1 MLTVNGEEEEEEEKD
16 DTGGNDKNDEDDSSC
31 KLSKSFSSKTVDSG
45 GAAGVI
51 VECILVPRTI
61 RYRKWIRSL
70 CLVICFASLE
80 KCVATAGRP
89 FAHAIWTILYT
100 NLQNNIVNP
109 TTTKMPPTFRPSAM
123 QIITAQI
130 MAATAQPQMLLPPRG
145 LPSVGPLLGVI
156 LSLLIHVLVT
166 ILLPQWFVPFR
177 VWLDYQRLPISTE
190 ASNEEEVERTTA
202 GGSSRKHRTSY
213 VLVRPQEEENGEEE
227 IDDNTNYKKIK
238 KGSGVVTKVSSP
250 SLSWSSL
257 KGLEIC
263 RLHPSVTHQLPGRW
277 TSSKSSAATI
287 RSSSSVPPTSNH
299 VDDIDDCE
307 NSDQHHSKNPLL
319 RRIMESQFSHPYPSY
334 FEWKQCRI
342 YLDMTSGTCIQG
354 GPTFHRARLL
364 DLYHW
369 SSMRLVHNKINNN
382 DDYDFNNY
390 YDVARQRYGP
400 YNRYATHEQVLLPT
414 LAQAIGTRLAS
425 PLVVVQMIG
434 RLVSIL
440 EEGWTNTLVNLAET
454 VLRHVY
460 NARQA
465 IASAKELALEIQTS
479 VQDASSRLVWVLRE
493 DGFDDDNDN
502 TVNQVT
508 SKTTTTTNHTTTES
522 RPRNKIKQKR
532 HKKKAT
538 KQQRPQWIQTEAV
551 NLLPGDI
558 FIMNLEQ
565 QQKQQHNHPGGG
577 AGSSSSSSSLV
588 IPVDALV
595 LKGECLTNEAVLTG
609 ESVPQSKVPMDFL
622 DYIDSNDTTTRNV
635 ASLDQEGGKESGA
648 VSDLSVQS
656 SSSSS
661 SSLTKATCL
670 DLQHHRQ
677 SILFAGTTM
686 VHCSST
692 TYPSE
697 DDGPEQEKD
706 EDEENDT
713 PRKKKQNEIGT
724 NVNGVMCL
732 ALRTGTYSS
741 KGELL
746 RTLQRN
752 SHVGAISNPQ
762 SERDAIRL
770 IGSLSVVAALSC
782 LSLFLPLQKEKTT
795 IAMPTTAGSTK
806 MSHVTN
812 GHERSHQLRPVSG
825 FRRVIQS
832 TRIIVSTIP
841 SDLPLSLSA
850 VARTC
855 AYQLRKEADVVC
867 SEPGSLLT
875 AAHVDMV
882 VFDKVRRG
890 GGRGG
895 DWSRT
900 LSV

>member
-1 MLTVNGEEEEEEEKD
+1 
-16 DTGGNDKNDEDDSSC
+16 
-31 KLSKSFSSKTVDSG
+31 
-45 GAAGVI
+45 
-51 VECILVPRTI
+51 
-61 RYRKWIRSL
+61 
-70 CLVICFASLE
+70 
-80 KCVATAGRP
+80 
-89 FAHAIWTILYT
+89 
-100 NLQNNIVNP
+100 
-109 TTTKMPPTFRPSAM
+109 
-123 QIITAQI
+123 
-130 MAATAQPQMLLPPRG
+130 
-145 LPSVGPLLGVI
+145 
-156 LSLLIHVLVT
+156 
-166 ILLPQWFVPFR
+166 
-177 VWLDYQRLPISTE
+177 
-190 ASNEEEVERTTA
+190 
-202 GGSSRKHRTSY
+202 
-213 VLVRPQEEENGEEE
+213 
-227 IDDNTNYKKIK
+227 
-238 KGSGVVTKVSSP
+238 
-250 SLSWSSL
+250 
-257 KGLEIC
+257 
-263 RLHPSVTHQLPGRW
+263 
-277 TSSKSSAATI
+277 
-287 RSSSSVPPTSNH
+287 
-299 VDDIDDCE
+299 
-307 NSDQHHSKNPLL
+307 
-319 RRIMESQFSHPYPSY
+319 
-334 FEWKQCRI
+334 
-342 YLDMTSGTCIQG
+342 
-354 GPTFHRARLL
+354 
-364 DLYHW
+364 
-369 SSMRLVHNKINNN
+369 
-382 DDYDFNNY
+382 
-390 YDVARQRYGP
+390 
-400 YNRYATHEQVLLPT
+400 
-414 LAQAIGTRLAS
+414 
-425 PLVVVQMIG
+425 MIG

-522 RPRNKIKQKR
+522 RPRNKKKR
-532 HKKKAT
+532 HKKKKAT
-538 KQQRPQWIQTEAV
+538 KQQRTQWIQTEAV

-565 QQKQQHNHPGGG
+565 QQKQQPNHPGGG
-577 AGSSSSSSSLV
+577 AGCSSSSSLV

-622 DYIDSNDTTTRNV
+622 DYMDSSDTNDATTRNV
-635 ASLDQEGGKESGA
+635 ASLDQEGGKENGA
-648 VSDLSVQS
+648 VSDRSVQS

-697 DDGPEQEKD
+697 DDGSEQEKD

-782 LSLFLPLQKEKTT
+782 LSLFVPLQQQQNT
-795 IAMPTTAGSTK
+795 IVMPTTAGSTK

-812 GHERSHQLRPVSG
+812 GHEWSQQLRPVSG

-890 GGRGG
+890 GGGG
-895 DWSRT
+895 GRT
-900 LSV
+900 GLGRFPFGFRRVFCTHGVVSWNHIQIPVHLVLFNLLFDCPLFFLPDGYSNGRYAVTVQIGSPE